1 MLNGKALLFG
11 IFMFSAGIVISWLM
25 YGDPGTVQAIAV
37 KGGET
42 ITTDKDNA
50 TFKVF
55 LDNETTVMTD
65 ATTINA
71 KLTGGDKGTALK
83 IAEQASK
90 DLQFLADFHQS
101 LADVEAENPCPTL
114 AEWEAAGG
122 VQGGTEPNPT
132 EFPLCDP
139 DVLYDPGKCNIF
151 WEDINDKETFRGDPR
166 ETLTS
171 RNVLVLISWDG
182 TVYNHHF
189 RDPGM
194 GSPPVSGN
202 SSLTPIW
209 RGL

>member
-1 MLNGKALLFG
+1 MIDSKGILFG
-11 IFMFSAGIVISWLM
+11 MAMFCCGMVVAWLI
-25 YGDPGTVQAIAV
+25 YGDLTSVLAINV

-55 LDNETTVMTD
+55 LNDTNTVQTD
-65 ATTINA
+65 TVTVNN
-71 KLTGGDKGTALK
+71 KLIGGDKGSALK

-90 DLQFLADFHQS
+90 DLQFLTDKHQLLS
-101 LADVEAENPCPTL
+101 DIDTENPCPTL

-122 VQGGTEPNPT
+122 ISGGTEPNPS

-139 DVLYDPGKCNIF
+139 DVLYDPNLCNIF
-151 WEDINDKETFRGDPR
+151 WEDVDSKVSFRGNVK

-182 TVYNHHF
+182 TLYNHSLS
-189 RDPGM
+189 DPGF
-194 GSPPVSGN
+194 SPPCPV
-202 SSLTPIW
+202 LTAN
-209 RGL
+209 